1 MSTGD
6 NYKRI
11 FVSARDA
18 LLGHGVDSVHLE
30 FILFH
35 MWYTGEDYAK
45 ALDFYAVWRGVD
57 ARWLHN
63 QLCGTLL
70 RQGKE
75 IGPEAL
81 LSKLVKEVNCDRLD
95 RVWPQSKLIGEVNCE
110 D

>member
-6 NYKRI
+6 NYKGV
-11 FVSARDA
+11 FLAAREA

-30 FILFH
+30 FILFD
-35 MWYTGEDYAK
+35 MLYTGDGYDK
-45 ALDFYAVWRGVD
+45 ALDFYAAWRGVD

-75 IGPEAL
+75 IGPGAL
-81 LSKLVKEVNCDRLD
+81 LAKMVKEVNC
-95 RVWPQSKLIGEVNCE
+95 E